1 MINMT
6 NIIVLGYIRL
16 LIAVYLIKLNVMETK
31 SVLSD
36 SRSILLLRFMSM
48 VKGIK
53 VTSLDSAAYNIPLTY
68 SIATSLNNV
77 ELDHLIYN
85 LEERLGV

>member
-1 MINMT
+1 MT

>member
-6 NIIVLGYIRL
+6 NIIVLGYVRL

>member
-1 MINMT
+1 MT
-6 NIIVLGYIRL
+6 NIIVLGYVRL